1 MRSPDQRAAS
11 TRFAVDTQA
20 LSAAAAQLD
29 RLAAELS
36 GAIAGS
42 RGPALDAVGAVPP
55 SDLFNALAFCWGR
68 WSRMVQDTQP
78 ALHSLAERPPSVGPQ
93 LLRRREP
100 ARRRQGGALT

>member
-1 MRSPDQRAAS
+1 VRSPDQQGAS
-11 TRFAVDTQA
+11 TRFTVDADA

-29 RLAAELS
+29 RLSADLS

-68 WSRMVQDTQP
+68 WSRMLQDTQP
-78 ALHSLAERPPSVGPQ
+78 ALHSLAEATRAS
-93 LLRRREP
+93 
-100 ARRRQGGALT
+100 ARSYAVVEGRLTAANAVR

>member
-1 MRSPDQRAAS
+1 MRSPDRQGAS
-11 TRFAVDTQA
+11 TRFAVDADA

-29 RLAAELS
+29 RLSTELN

-78 ALHSLAERPPSVGPQ
+78 ALHSLAQATRAS
-93 LLRRREP
+93 
-100 ARRRQGGALT
+100 ARSYAAVESGLTVAKAVR

>member
-1 MRSPDQRAAS
+1 VRSPDQQGAS
-11 TRFAVDTQA
+11 TRFTVDADA

-29 RLAAELS
+29 RLSADLR

-68 WSRMVQDTQP
+68 WSRMLQDTQP
-78 ALHSLAERPPSVGPQ
+78 ALHSLAEATRAS
-93 LLRRREP
+93 
-100 ARRRQGGALT
+100 ARSYAVVEGRLTAAKAVR

>member
-1 MRSPDQRAAS
+1 MRSPNQQGAS
-11 TRFAVDTQA
+11 TRFTVDADA

-29 RLAAELS
+29 RLSAELN

-78 ALHSLAERPPSVGPQ
+78 ALHSLAEATRAS
-93 LLRRREP
+93 
-100 ARRRQGGALT
+100 ARSYAAVESRLTAAKAAR

>member
-1 MRSPDQRAAS
+1 VRSPDQQAAS
-11 TRFAVDTQA
+11 TRFAVDADA
-20 LSAAAAQLD
+20 LSSAAAQLD
-29 RLAAELS
+29 RLSAELS

-78 ALHSLAERPPSVGPQ
+78 ALHSLAEATRAS
-93 LLRRREP
+93 
-100 ARRRQGGALT
+100 ARSYAAVESGLTAARAVR